1 MTLNSIQH
9 PTGCRYL
16 YRPTQLFIYQVRK
29 TRAAAAKLREDD
41 DDDDYTRRKDALKPR
56 SSLLNSCQVSSCLF
70 ISLIISFSDDGD
82 DTSERRL
89 ALTGNSKYFRSRHW
103 FSLSNVYSQ
112 LKIGFPMQMDL
123 SRTMGWP
130 EIRTA
135 MNYKVMNFR
144 RIYVCECGSILSQL

>member
-16 YRPTQLFIYQVRK
+16 QSCSSTSSGRRALLQPNRK
-29 TRAAAAKLREDD
+29 

-82 DTSERRL
+82 DWHWLAIVSTSAVGTDFHFRMCTLSWKLDFRCKWIYHVQWVGQKSERRWIIKL
-89 ALTGNSKYFRSRHW
+89 WIFVGFTSV
-103 FSLSNVYSQ
+103 NVV
-112 LKIGFPMQMDL
+112 GP
-123 SRTMGWP
+123 
-130 EIRTA
+130 
-135 MNYKVMNFR
+135 
-144 RIYVCECGSILSQL
+144 ILSQL